1 VKASKTPA
9 IMSQFAVL
17 VKRIQNRIRAI
28 RDDVF
33 ETKMEIHGD
42 CIFHHWLDRVEAHSL
57 VANLPSFADDI
68 FCQHAS
74 QAFAPE
80 FGPKIEAF
88 HLADFAVQLVK
99 GHASSQLAFV

>member
-1 VKASKTPA
+1 MA
-9 IMSQFAVL
+9 
-17 VKRIQNRIRAI
+17 
-28 RDDVF
+28 
-33 ETKMEIHGD
+33 IHGD

-80 FGPKIEAF
+80 FGPKIEAL
-88 HLADFAVQLVK
+88 HLADFGLQLVQS
-99 GHASSQLAFV
+99 HASCQLAFIQSEPQAAIGWLVVARKPGQFLVEILEA